1 MNVCWCPEADR
12 RLVASGRRPVGPCA
26 GGEGRA
32 RGETG
37 ERHKSRTNRC
47 GTMNNVIILR
57 HVDQL
62 RLCKLKR
69 VSHRKG
75 NACVVY
81 LILVASVVV
90 RNDARRNQSCASTS
104 YPMLANYTPVNVPPT
119 TKTVP
124 NHSTWA
130 DRRRLLLWLSSS
142 VYGSVSHLCSLLKEA
157 GTMYALSPS
166 SIPSC

>member
-1 MNVCWCPEADR
+1 MFAGAQKLIDGWWPVVVGLWAR
-12 RLVASGRRPVGPCA
+12 ALVGKGR
-26 GGEGRA
+26 GRSE
-32 RGETG
+32 GETG

-104 YPMLANYTPVNVPPT
+104 YPMLANYTPVILT
-119 TKTVP
+119 YRLQRKQYQITR
-124 NHSTWA
+124 HGRIAA
-130 DRRRLLLWLSSS
+130 DYSS
-142 VYGSVSHLCSLLKEA
+142 GSHQACMGAYRTSAAC
-157 GTMYALSPS
+157 
-166 SIPSC
+166 